1 MLYTL
6 TKEEDKMKKLILA
19 LMVAGILTVACKKA
33 QKVEEPTP
41 APADTTQVQ
50 DTTVTDSTVTQ

>member
-1 MLYTL
+1 
-6 TKEEDKMKKLILA
+6 MKKLLLA

-50 DTTVTDSTVTQ
+50 QDTTVVDSTVTQ